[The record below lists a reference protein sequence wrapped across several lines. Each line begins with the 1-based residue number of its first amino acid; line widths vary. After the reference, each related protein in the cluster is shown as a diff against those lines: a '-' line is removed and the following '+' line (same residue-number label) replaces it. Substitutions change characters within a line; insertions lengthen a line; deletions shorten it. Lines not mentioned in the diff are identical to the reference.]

1 MFMPYWFVRQQQK
14 NTKSTNYFYDLK
26 ILDYARGY
34 LTKNKITY
42 NVYLVGSK
50 SDEKS
55 NFSDNIGLLIQNN
68 STGEVNKIALEVDEG
83 YNGKIFLADFTGDGV
98 DDIFISI
105 DSGGSAGYGYFY
117 IYSMQTGK
125 PTMLFNFENFN
136 ANSNYLVLYKNY
148 YKVDIVNQNGAKV
161 YTLDIAYKQREYLSK
176 IYGPNGKIKV
186 NNRVEGQVLSV
197 DELYPIYDYNNNVF
211 NLLAYQRIIGIAN
224 ADTLGYVVTLIVWD
238 KDAKQFNIKYE
249 YMATFGKKTTM

>member
-125 PTMLFNFENFN
+125 PT
-136 ANSNYLVLYKNY
+136 
-148 YKVDIVNQNGAKV
+148 
-161 YTLDIAYKQREYLSK
+161 
-176 IYGPNGKIKV
+176 
-186 NNRVEGQVLSV
+186 
-197 DELYPIYDYNNNVF
+197 
-211 NLLAYQRIIGIAN
+211 
-224 ADTLGYVVTLIVWD
+224 
-238 KDAKQFNIKYE
+238 
-249 YMATFGKKTTM
+249 

>member
-68 STGEVNKIALEVDEG
+68 STGEVNKIALEVDERSEEHTSE
-83 YNGKIFLADFTGDGV
+83 LQ
-98 DDIFISI
+98 SR
-105 DSGGSAGYGYFY
+105 
-117 IYSMQTGK
+117 Q
-125 PTMLFNFENFN
+125 
-136 ANSNYLVLYKNY
+136 YLVC
-148 YKVDIVNQNGAKV
+148 
-161 YTLDIAYKQREYLSK
+161 R
-176 IYGPNGKIKV
+176 
-186 NNRVEGQVLSV
+186 
-197 DELYPIYDYNNNVF
+197 
-211 NLLAYQRIIGIAN
+211 LL
-224 ADTLGYVVTLIVWD
+224 LE
-238 KDAKQFNIKYE
+238 KK
-249 YMATFGKKTTM
+249 KKTDTQNLF